1 VDVSAFIRPRTYT
14 PRDATIY
21 QQRPAALIDAVEEA
35 DAPVYPT
42 VHVFHRHSAPLL
54 IQAAGPAF
62 LVTHQLTGATR
73 YALCDRSWSTTATS
87 VIDAAPADAQEAS
100 WEQWAEQARE
110 AFEHAATQQRRTTT
124 AAARLR
130 VDRLAAIQ
138 AALGFTTQDLAAVL
152 GLSRPQLY
160 RWLDAADDVRMQD
173 AKRQRL
179 AAVERV
185 AKAWQDRS
193 PAPLRSVAHEPL
205 ANGSTLFALLS
216 SDAIDEAALRAAFD
230 ELTAKLQAQPK
241 TLSQRLADAGFKRRP
256 SNRSLPS
263 DE

>member
-1 VDVSAFIRPRTYT
+1 MSVFIRPRSYT
-14 PRDATIY
+14 ARDAAIY
-21 QQRPAALIDAVEEA
+21 QQRPSAIIDAVV
-35 DAPVYPT
+35 DAQTAVYS
-42 VHVFHRHSAPLL
+42 FHLIYEHSTPQL
-54 IQAAGPAF
+54 IKAVRPF
-62 LVTHQLTGATR
+62 VVVTQGLTGATR
-73 YALCDRSWSTTATS
+73 YALCDKSWPTTVTAVVDS
-87 VIDAAPADAQEAS
+87 APGDAQGAS
-100 WEQWAEQARE
+100 WEQWDEQARK
-110 AFEHAATQQRRTTT
+110 AFERATTQQRVTT

-130 VDRLAAIQ
+130 VERLAAIQ

-185 AKAWQDRS
+185 AKAWQERS

-205 ANGSTLFALLS
+205 ADGSTLFARLS
-216 SDAIDEAALRAAFD
+216 AETIDEPALRAAFD
-230 ELTAKLQAQPK
+230 ELMVKMQVRSK

-256 SNRSLPS
+256 SIRSLPS

>member
-1 VDVSAFIRPRTYT
+1 VDVSAFIRPQTYT
-14 PRDATIY
+14 ARDATIY
-21 QQRPAALIDAVEEA
+21 QQRPTAIIEAAKETA
-35 DAPVYPT
+35 APAYPCAHLLLEPST
-42 VHVFHRHSAPLL
+42 PLL
-54 IQAAGPAF
+54 IKASGSVVFVKQCLTAATP
-62 LVTHQLTGATR
+62 
-73 YALCDRSWSTTATS
+73 YALRDKSWPTTATVLIES
-87 VIDAAPADAQEAS
+87 TRADARS
-100 WEQWAEQARE
+100 VFWERCAEQARE
-110 AFEHAATQQRRTTT
+110 AFEHAATQQRRTAT
-124 AAARLR
+124 AAARMR
-130 VDRLAAIQ
+130 VERLAAIQ

-185 AKAWQDRS
+185 AKAWQERS

-216 SDAIDEAALRAAFD
+216 ADAIDEAALRDAFD

-256 SNRSLPS
+256 SSRSLPS

>member
-1 VDVSAFIRPRTYT
+1 VDVSAFIRPQTYT
-14 PRDATIY
+14 ARDATIY
-21 QQRPAALIDAVEEA
+21 QQRPTAIIEAAKETA
-35 DAPVYPT
+35 APAYPCAHLLLEPST
-42 VHVFHRHSAPLL
+42 PLL
-54 IQAAGPAF
+54 IKTSGSVVFVKQCLTAATP
-62 LVTHQLTGATR
+62 
-73 YALCDRSWSTTATS
+73 YALRDKSWPTTATVLIES
-87 VIDAAPADAQEAS
+87 ARADARS
-100 WEQWAEQARE
+100 VFWERCAEQARE
-110 AFEHAATQQRRTTT
+110 AFEHAATQQRRTAT
-124 AAARLR
+124 AAARMR
-130 VDRLAAIQ
+130 VERLAAIQ

-185 AKAWQDRS
+185 AKAWRERS

-205 ANGSTLFALLS
+205 SNGSTLFALLS
-216 SDAIDEAALRAAFD
+216 ADAIDEAALRAAFD

-256 SNRSLPS
+256 SIRSLPS

>member
-1 VDVSAFIRPRTYT
+1 MSAFIQPRTYT

-35 DAPVYPT
+35 YAPAYPS
-42 VHVFHRHSAPLL
+42 VHLLHGHSASLL
-54 IQAAGPAF
+54 FKVTEQAL
-62 LVTHQLTGATR
+62 LVAHKLTGATR
-73 YALCDRSWSTTATS
+73 YALCDKSWSTTTTS
-87 VIDAAPADAQEAS
+87 VIEAAPADAQEAR
-100 WEQWAEQARE
+100 WEQWAENARE
-110 AFEHAATQQRRTTT
+110 AFERAATQQGRTTT

-138 AALGFTTQDLAAVL
+138 ASLGFTTQDLAAVL

-185 AKAWQDRS
+185 AKAWQERS

-216 SDAIDEAALRAAFD
+216 ADAIDEAALRAAFD

-256 SNRSLPS
+256 SSRSLPS

>member
-1 VDVSAFIRPRTYT
+1 MSTFIRPRTYT

-35 DAPVYPT
+35 DARPYPT
-42 VHVFHRHSAPLL
+42 THLPHEHSVSLL
-54 IQAAGPAF
+54 IQAAEPVC
-62 LVTHQLTGATR
+62 LVNRQLTAATR
-73 YALCDRSWSTTATS
+73 YALRDRSWSTTATS
-87 VIDAAPADAQEAS
+87 VIDAAPGDAQEAS

-110 AFEHAATQQRRTTT
+110 AFKRAATQQRRPTT

-130 VDRLAAIQ
+130 VERLSAIQ

-160 RWLDAADDVRMQD
+160 RWLDAADEVRMQD

-185 AKAWQDRS
+185 ARAWQGRS
-193 PAPLRSVAHEPL
+193 PAPLSSVAHEPL

-216 SDAIDEAALRAAFD
+216 FDAIDEAALRAAFD

-256 SNRSLPS
+256 SVRSLPS

>member
-1 VDVSAFIRPRTYT
+1 M
-14 PRDATIY
+14 
-21 QQRPAALIDAVEEA
+21 
-35 DAPVYPT
+35 
-42 VHVFHRHSAPLL
+42 
-54 IQAAGPAF
+54 
-62 LVTHQLTGATR
+62 
-73 YALCDRSWSTTATS
+73 
-87 VIDAAPADAQEAS
+87 
-100 WEQWAEQARE
+100 
-110 AFEHAATQQRRTTT
+110 
-124 AAARLR
+124 
-130 VDRLAAIQ
+130 DRLAAIQ

-185 AKAWQDRS
+185 AKAWQERS
-193 PAPLRSVAHEPL
+193 PAPLRSVAYEPL

-230 ELTAKLQAQPK
+230 ELNAKLQAQPK

-256 SNRSLPS
+256 SIRSLPS

>member
-1 VDVSAFIRPRTYT
+1 M
-14 PRDATIY
+14 
-21 QQRPAALIDAVEEA
+21 
-35 DAPVYPT
+35 
-42 VHVFHRHSAPLL
+42 
-54 IQAAGPAF
+54 
-62 LVTHQLTGATR
+62 
-73 YALCDRSWSTTATS
+73 
-87 VIDAAPADAQEAS
+87 
-100 WEQWAEQARE
+100 
-110 AFEHAATQQRRTTT
+110 
-124 AAARLR
+124 
-130 VDRLAAIQ
+130 
-138 AALGFTTQDLAAVL
+138 L

-193 PAPLRSVAHEPL
+193 SAPLRSVAHEPL
-205 ANGSTLFALLS
+205 ANGSTPFALLS
-216 SDAIDEAALRAAFD
+216 ADAIDEAALRAAFD

-256 SNRSLPS
+256 SIRSLPS